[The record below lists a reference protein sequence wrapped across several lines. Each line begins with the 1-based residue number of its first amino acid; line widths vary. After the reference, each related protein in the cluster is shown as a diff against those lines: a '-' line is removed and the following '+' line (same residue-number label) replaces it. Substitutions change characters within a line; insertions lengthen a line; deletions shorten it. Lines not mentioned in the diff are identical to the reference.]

1 MLTFLV
7 LELDVMESQ
16 PRKRKRYNVCP
27 HCNKELNIKRYKEH
41 KRLYFNEV
49 TKQWMVEDQP
59 KSLGDGSSSDCFSSL
74 DDCDA
79 GDLSIFANQQEGQ
92 NSDSFDLDDLG
103 DLTEYQTE
111 HLADV
116 TVPPKSP
123 PQGTTDHKLIY
134 VYLHTI

>member
-1 MLTFLV
+1 
-7 LELDVMESQ
+7 MESQ

-74 DDCDA
+74 DECDA
-79 GDLSIFANQQEGQ
+79 GDESIFANQQEGQ

-111 HLADV
+111 HLADD

-123 PQGTTDHKLIY
+123 PQGITDHQLIC
-134 VYLHTI
+134 VSAHHLVS